1 MAASTGPGLTVAIDG
16 IIFSLQRAGGISV
29 YFQELLRVLG
39 ERGHAATLT
48 LEQPLRQALLHPSGP
63 VTARHLA
70 ARRLERYRRARV
82 AAQATVFHSSYYR
95 RPDRPGVP
103 SVVTVYDFIYERF
116 RHGPARWVHMQ
127 QKHAA
132 IREAQAVIC
141 ISEATRREMR
151 HWMGEIPGQAVHVV
165 HCAVGAAFRP
175 LELGAD
181 GAPFVL
187 FVGER
192 SGYKNFDLALKAL
205 EFLPGLELRCVGGG
219 ALRADELEGVGSAVR
234 ERVRHLGFVD
244 EVTLNA
250 AYNRAEC
257 LLYPSSYEGF
267 GIPTLEAMRAGCPVV
282 SLACDAVLEVG
293 GPALTVAEA
302 ARPEAIAAAVQSVR
316 EPERRARLVRAGL
329 ERAAGFSWDTAH
341 ARTLEIYRSLAGA

>member
-1 MAASTGPGLTVAIDG
+1 MVAIDG

-39 ERGHAATLT
+39 ERGHAASLT
-48 LEQPLRQALLHPSGP
+48 LEEPVRQALQHPSDA
-63 VTARHLA
+63 VATRSLV

-82 AAQATVFHSSYYR
+82 DARATVFHSTYYR
-95 RPDRPGVP
+95 RPESRKLP

-116 RHGPARWVHMQ
+116 RRGPARWVHMQ

-141 ISEATRREMR
+141 ISEATRRDMR
-151 HWMGEIPGQAVHVV
+151 HWLGEIPGQAVHVV

-175 LELGAD
+175 LGLAAD
-181 GAPFVL
+181 GPPFIL

-205 EFLPGLELRCVGGG
+205 ALLPGLELHCVGGG
-219 ALRADELEGVGSAVR
+219 ALRADELEGVASAVR

-244 EVTLNA
+244 EAALNA

-257 LLYPSSYEGF
+257 LLYPSSHEGF

-282 SLACDAVLEVG
+282 SVDCEAVLEVG
-293 GPALTVAEA
+293 GSALAVAAA
-302 ARPEAIAAAVQSVR
+302 ARPDAIAAAVQSVR
-316 EPERRARLVRAGL
+316 EPARRARHVQAGL
-329 ERAAGFSWDTAH
+329 DRAAHFSWDAAH
-341 ARTLEIYRSLAGA
+341 ARTLEIYRSVAGK